1 MMKSVPLPSHT
12 GDAKHPAGLQRDP
25 AKMRQVGG
33 SVEATSAKLTFRSK
47 SGYVVSLGSE
57 VCDVV

>member
-1 MMKSVPLPSHT
+1 MLENVPLPSHT

-25 AKMRQVGG
+25 TKMRQVGE
-33 SVEATSAKLTFRSK
+33 SVWATSANLTFRSK

-57 VCDVV
+57 VCDVI